1 MTTLSVFRFG
11 EPDYVQLAGLVF
23 IVLGVALIAYNAIY
37 GEMHHQIS
45 GRSGGIEV
53 ASDP

>member
-23 IVLGVALIAYNAIY
+23 IVLGVALIAYNAVY

-45 GRSGGIEV
+45 GHPGGIEV
-53 ASDP
+53 DSRP